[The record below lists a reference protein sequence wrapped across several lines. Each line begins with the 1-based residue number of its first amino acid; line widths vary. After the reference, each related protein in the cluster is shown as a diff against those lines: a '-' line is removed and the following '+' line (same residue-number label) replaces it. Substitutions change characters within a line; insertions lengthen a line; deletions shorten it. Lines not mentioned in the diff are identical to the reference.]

1 MSSDRSIGS
10 EGNSAVRST
19 PAAWVSQARQAE
31 QQAGLTTEALGRLER
46 GEQTPRLDTLFRI
59 AGGLD
64 VDARV
69 LLSDDPAAE
78 PLEQDLIA
86 VLEPLVGQ
94 PPAVRAAAARIV
106 RALVEK

>member
-1 MSSDRSIGS
+1 MPADEVKQVGARIRRHRHAQGWSL
-10 EGNSAVRST
+10 AVL
-19 PAAWVSQARQAE
+19 AE
-31 QQAGLTTEALGRLER
+31 KAGLTTEALGRLER

-86 VLEPLVGQ
+86 VLEPLVEQ

-106 RALVEK
+106 RALVEE